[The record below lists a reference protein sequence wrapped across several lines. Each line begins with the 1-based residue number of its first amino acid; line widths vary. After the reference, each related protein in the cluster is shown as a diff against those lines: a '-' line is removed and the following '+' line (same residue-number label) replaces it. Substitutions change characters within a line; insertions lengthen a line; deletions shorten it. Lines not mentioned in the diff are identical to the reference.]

1 MIDVYEFCRHFC
13 RHGVYL
19 GDANP
24 VRPCIEC
31 AEGGE
36 DMADVN
42 ATTLAAIIADYLEN
56 RDDIGRVAVKPS
68 DDESVAVLDV
78 ESQGGRQL
86 LVTIVRLAER
96 AGTVETGG

>member
-1 MIDVYEFCRHFC
+1 
-13 RHGVYL
+13 
-19 GDANP
+19 
-24 VRPCIEC
+24 
-31 AEGGE
+31 
-36 DMADVN
+36 MADVN